1 MLEKIELVLL
11 PPSEKKQVTEEDIAR
26 AYAEIIN
33 ILTSRE

>member
-11 PPSEKKQVTEEDIAR
+11 PPSEKKEITEEDVAR